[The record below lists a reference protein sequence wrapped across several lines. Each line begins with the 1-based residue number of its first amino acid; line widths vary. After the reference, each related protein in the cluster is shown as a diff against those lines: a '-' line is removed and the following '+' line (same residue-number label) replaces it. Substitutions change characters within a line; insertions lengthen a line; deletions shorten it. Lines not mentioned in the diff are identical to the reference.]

1 MKTMTLVLP
10 TMTTIVEMTTTCSY
24 PLVSVQCVEGGSRYM
39 ELRLSEEQ
47 YNNLDGADIEI
58 RYSPIMKAHLLSL
71 TAEKSREVTSVWI
84 DEELRNKIIKA
95 FSI

>member
-1 MKTMTLVLP
+1 
-10 TMTTIVEMTTTCSY
+10 
-24 PLVSVQCVEGGSRYM
+24 M

-84 DEELRNKIIKA
+84 DEELRDKIIKA

>member
-1 MKTMTLVLP
+1 
-10 TMTTIVEMTTTCSY
+10 
-24 PLVSVQCVEGGSRYM
+24 M

-58 RYSPIMKAHLLSL
+58 RYIMKAHLLSL